1 MASVRDDGGMLRM
14 PRWTTLA
21 VIVAAGALLGAC
33 DKSTPEPTPTGPDP
47 ATAPV
52 TAPTSGPA
60 PGAGMLAGIT
70 VHRTGGIAGVDEEL
84 VVTPAGAWTYTNKK
98 TGATEKGAFTAD
110 QGLAIA
116 ELASDPGLVQ
126 QFTQSGASGECADG
140 FKYAIDVADK
150 GYAFQD
156 CGQLKPLVASLL
168 KKLTDATPL

>member
-1 MASVRDDGGMLRM
+1 MLRM
-14 PRWTTLA
+14 SRWTTLA
-21 VIVAAGALLGAC
+21 VIVAAGAALSAC
-33 DKSTPEPTPTGPDP
+33 GGSSPEPTPSPTG
-47 ATAPV
+47 AAPV

-116 ELASDPGLVQ
+116 ELASDPGLTQ
-126 QFTQSGASGECADG
+126 QLTQSTASSDCADG
-140 FKYAIDVADK
+140 FTYAVDVADTD
-150 GYAFQD
+150 YAFSD